1 MTLPLDEGWGVT
13 DVDDVDASGID
24 WSRVRHGAFVIHQRI
39 TYRYD
44 GPVRRL
50 RQRLVVLPRHHHG
63 DQWRISRGV
72 EILDAAPK
80 RVRAATD
87 EFGNHIVDIEVPYVA
102 EQVTFVSWSVVERNT
117 GCPHLVAGALLEDPR
132 LLDPT
137 RLTAPD
143 EALDGLINTLRLS
156 GLRQAALATAA
167 CQEVYGLMAYAH
179 DVTTVR
185 TTAAE
190 AFARRQGVCQDYAH
204 VLLAVTR
211 GLGLPSRYVSGQLLG
226 TGGSH
231 AWVEVLVPDD
241 SGRARVLAL
250 DPTTGRGAGM
260 TYVTIAVG
268 RDYSDI
274 APVSGTY
281 IAPHSGVLTMSK
293 RAVVRRVDGSGGVNP
308 GPDAPMDPAR

>member
-1 MTLPLDEGWGVT
+1 
-13 DVDDVDASGID
+13 VDTARID
-24 WSRVRHGAFVIHQRI
+24 WSRVRRGAFVIHQRI
-39 TYRYD
+39 TYRYE

-50 RQRLVVLPRHHHG
+50 RQRLVVLPRQHHG

-72 EILDAAPK
+72 QVVDAIAK
-80 RVRAATD
+80 RVRAAVD
-87 EFGNHIVDIEVPYVA
+87 EFGNHVVDIEVPYVA
-102 EQVTFVSWSVVERNT
+102 EQVTFVSWSVVERNLDS
-117 GCPHLVAGALLEDPR
+117 PHLAPGALLGDSR

-137 RLTAPD
+137 TLTARD
-143 EALDGLINTLRLS
+143 DALDTLIVEMRGS
-156 GLRQAALATAA
+156 GLEQAELATAA
-167 CQEVYGLMAYAH
+167 CRKVFDRMTYAH
-179 DVTTVR
+179 NVTTVR

-190 AFARRQGVCQDYAH
+190 AFAQRQGVCQDYAH

-231 AWVEVLVPDD
+231 AWVEVLVPDG

-260 TYVTIAVG
+260 TYLTIAVG
-268 RDYSDI
+268 RDYGDI

-293 RAVVRRVDGSGGVNP
+293 RAVVRRVEGSAVGSEAATASMNP
-308 GPDAPMDPAR
+308 AP

>member
-1 MTLPLDEGWGVT
+1 MTLPLDEGWGAT
-13 DVDDVDASGID
+13 TIDGVDASGID
-24 WSRVRHGAFVIHQRI
+24 WSRVRRGAFVIHQRI

-50 RQRLVVLPRHHHG
+50 RQRLVVLPREHHG

-72 EILDAAPK
+72 QVLDATPK

-87 EFGNHIVDIEVPYVA
+87 EFGNHVVDIEVPYIE
-102 EQVTFVSWSVVERNT
+102 EQVTFVSWSVVERDLD
-117 GCPHLVAGALLEDPR
+117 CPHLAAGALLDDPR
-132 LLDPT
+132 LLDST
-137 RLTAPD
+137 QLTATD
-143 EALDGLINTLRLS
+143 EALEELIRELQRS
-156 GLRQAALATAA
+156 GLAHGELATAA
-167 CQEVYGLMAYAH
+167 CQRVFALMTYAY

-190 AFARRQGVCQDYAH
+190 AFAQRQGVCQDYAH

-231 AWVEVLVPDD
+231 AWVEVLVPDGA
-241 SGRARVLAL
+241 GRARVLAL

-268 RDYSDI
+268 RDYADI

-281 IAPHSGVLTMSK
+281 VASHTGVLTMSK
-293 RAVVRRVDGSGGVNP
+293 RAVVHRLEESD
-308 GPDAPMDPAR
+308 